1 MSETY
6 IKRHRDTAAR
16 MLGDEMII
24 MSVKDSRVFALNPT
38 ASVIWGAADG
48 VTTLREIVARDL
60 VAEFEIDIEAAYRD
74 ALELVGQ
81 LAQEGILVVTDQ
93 PIAAEQP

>member
-16 MLGDEMII
+16 MLGDETII
-24 MSVKDSRVFALNPT
+24 MSVKDSRVFTLNPT
-38 ASVIWGAADG
+38 ATVLWGAADG
-48 VTTLREIVARDL
+48 VTPLSEIVARD
-60 VAEFEIDIEAAYRD
+60 VVPVFEVEADTAYAD

-81 LAQEGILVVTDQ
+81 LAREGILVVADH
-93 PIAAEQP
+93 PMAAEQA